1 VNLPLFH
8 RLKAGKAKPKIAGKE
23 SSVAHEGSEKVE
35 TTITPACETW
45 QGFCGSASFA
55 LSIKGNWQAVAAS
68 RQVFERNRDV

>member
-35 TTITPACETW
+35 TTITPACEAW

-55 LSIKGNWQAVAAS
+55 TCAWAVQQAVAGN
-68 RQVFERNRDV
+68 RQVF

>member
-35 TTITPACETW
+35 TTITPACEAW
-45 QGFCGSASFA
+45 QGFCGSASF
-55 LSIKGNWQAVAAS
+55 VA
-68 RQVFERNRDV
+68 